1 MSYVR
6 IHIICVSICLS
17 CWLSVCLSVYVLVC
31 LSIYLSVC
39 LSVCLFLCVCVYV
52 DTSYYLL
59 LLLFFIVSLFV
70 FLVPILPT
78 INPVS
83 ALLSVVCGKS
93 LLFEMNR
100 MTFTYQPI
108 LVLSLSHSPSLSLS
122 VFPSLSLS
130 LSLPFYLSHLLF
142 IAHVLCLPPCVFFL
156 SFAPAPWT
164 IRHRSTSG
172 CSSGSSR
179 SEGQQGRV
187 GQTDSTRSGTFW
199 QHGTYSWC
207 VLSCLYLS
215 CLLFVFSSHGVLIA
229 ARGQDENWVDWSF
242 LAAESYLITPNRSLT
257 PPHSTLLYSTLLYST
272 LLMILDHVVLHFLIW
287 YDIMFYV
294 IISYHITLC

>member
-17 CWLSVCLSVYVLVC
+17 CWLSVCLSVYVLVYLSVC
-31 LSIYLSVC
+31 LSIC
-39 LSVCLFLCVCVYV
+39 LSVCLFLSVCVYV

-108 LVLSLSHSPSLSLS
+108 LVLSHSPSLSLS
-122 VFPSLSLS
+122 VFPSLSL
-130 LSLPFYLSHLLF
+130 PFYLSDLLF

-207 VLSCLYLS
+207 VLSCLFLS

-229 ARGQDENWVDWSF
+229 ARGQDQNWVDWSF
-242 LAAESYLITPNRSLT
+242 LVAESYLITPNRSLT

>member
-1 MSYVR
+1 M
-6 IHIICVSICLS
+6 CLS
-17 CWLSVCLSVYVLVC
+17 VC

-39 LSVCLFLCVCVYV
+39 LSVCLFLSVCVYV

-122 VFPSLSLS
+122 VFPSLSL
-130 LSLPFYLSHLLF
+130 PFYLSDLLF

-242 LAAESYLITPNRSLT
+242 LVAESYLITPNRSLT

>member
-1 MSYVR
+1 M
-6 IHIICVSICLS
+6 CVY
-17 CWLSVCLSVYVLVC
+17 LSVLLIVCLPVCLCACLSVY
-31 LSIYLSVC
+31 LSIC